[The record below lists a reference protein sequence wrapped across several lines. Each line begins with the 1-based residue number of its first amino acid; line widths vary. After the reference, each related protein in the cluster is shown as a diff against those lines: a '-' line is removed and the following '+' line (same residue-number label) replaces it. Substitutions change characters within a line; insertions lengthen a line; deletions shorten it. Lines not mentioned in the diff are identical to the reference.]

1 MNKIKVLITDD
12 HQVVRRGIA
21 TLLEDEEDIQIIGEA
36 SDGLDALEKVKLLR
50 PDIVLLDISMPK
62 MNGIEA
68 AYQIEKHFK
77 PVKSLIFSM
86 HNNEDYII
94 KSVESGAYGYIMKDT
109 TKDEM
114 LEALRKIA
122 SGEKYFTNVVSNV
135 IVNSLVNKSSKSVKP
150 KLAFKI
156 TRKEAIILK
165 QIVNGL
171 NSREIAEKLNL
182 SVRTVGNH
190 RAHIMKKTG
199 VKNSVELVKLALKE
213 SLV

>member
-122 SGEKYFTNVVSNV
+122 SGEKYFTNSVSNV
-135 IVNSLVNKSSKSVKP
+135 IVNSLVNKSSKSAKP